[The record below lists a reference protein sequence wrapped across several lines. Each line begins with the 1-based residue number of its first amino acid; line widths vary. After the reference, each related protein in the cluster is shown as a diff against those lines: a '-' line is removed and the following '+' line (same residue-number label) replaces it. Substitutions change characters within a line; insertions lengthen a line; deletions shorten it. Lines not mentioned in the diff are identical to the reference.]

1 MEEKNLEQIE
11 QSNETANEKVE
22 WVNSVVEE
30 TRKKILSLDAET
42 NWLRWQAFA
51 IAAVVELPDWTKK
64 EFVGRCP
71 IWEEV
76 NPWVAENVLPQMKW
90 IQETYK
96 SYEELLAAFS
106 KFYLENKDQADII
119 VHMWVPVEA
128 KLFIDAHKNGNIW
141 DRDGP
146 YPLIDISALPEIG
159 TSVDTYNKEHG
170 IEIPSFEWW
179 THNPLYDSYAALEAY
194 KHLLASRKAK

>member
-1 MEEKNLEQIE
+1 MEKRKTIE
-11 QSNETANEKVE
+11 QSNETVNETKENV
-22 WVNSVVEE
+22 SKLQEE

-51 IAAVVELPDWTKK
+51 IAAVVELPDWSKK
-64 EFVGRCP
+64 EFVWRCP
-71 IWEEV
+71 IGEEI

-96 SYEELLAAFS
+96 SYEELLVAFS

-119 VHMWVPVEA
+119 VHMGVPVES
-128 KLFIDAHKNGNIW
+128 KLFTDAHAKWFIW
-141 DRDGP
+141 DRDWP
-146 YPLIDISALPEIG
+146 FPLLDISALPEIG
-159 TSVDTYNKEHG
+159 TSVDTYNEKHW
-170 IEIPSFEWW
+170 IKIPDFEWW

-194 KHLLASRKAK
+194 KDLLKKRK